1 MKKRKKVITINQ
13 DDLNTLP
20 AALREKKRYLIFEI
34 IAKEKKSLGEV
45 IEAIWDSLLSLL
57 GEADTAKAN
66 PWIVKDLFE
75 EDSQRGGLR
84 VNHNYVEE
92 ARLSLALISEIEGE
106 RVALKVIGVTGTMR
120 SARKKY
126 LD

>member
-1 MKKRKKVITINQ
+1 
-13 DDLNTLP
+13 
-20 AALREKKRYLIFEI
+20 
-34 IAKEKKSLGEV
+34 V

-66 PWIVKDLFE
+66 PWIVKDLFNE
-75 EDSQRGGLR
+75 ESQRGGLR

-92 ARLSLALISEIEGE
+92 ARLSLALINEIEGE